1 MAGRVEDYDAV
12 LLSGTVGAGK
22 TTTAHALSDLLS
34 AEDVPHAVVDLDEVR
49 LLRPPP
55 PGDPFQ
61 HEVELANL
69 RDLARN
75 YRAAGATRLVVAGV
89 VEEAA
94 EVARYRAAL
103 AGARLLLVRLVVDLD
118 LAAVRLRAR
127 HADEPGALAWHLD
140 RVGELT
146 QVLDAAPFEDARI
159 DTTGRTPADVAVE
172 VRRLAGWA
180 P

>member
-1 MAGRVEDYDAV
+1 MNEPAEVV

-22 TTTAHALSDLLS
+22 TTTAHALSDLLA
-34 AEDVPHAVVDLDEVR
+34 AEGVPHAVVDLDEVR

-75 YRAAGATRLVVAGV
+75 YRAAGAARLLLAGV
-89 VEEAA
+89 VEEAG
-94 EVARYRAAL
+94 EVARYRTAL

-118 LAAVRLRAR
+118 LAAERLRAR
-127 HADEPGALAWHLD
+127 HAHEPEALAWHLH

-146 QVLDAAPFEDARI
+146 AVLDAAPFEDARL
-159 DTTGRTPADVAVE
+159 DTTGRAPEDVAGE
-172 VRRLAGWA
+172 VLRLAGWA
-180 P
+180 